1 MDAEASKKEQIRKAF
16 LELQSHSLA
25 LVNFTVQ
32 WKELEDHFNELEKLT
47 QKGFEELGR
56 KGTDNEKEEESA
68 AEKSTGNPNNEKE
81 KKSAAEKSTG
91 NTNKTSEKNSSAEKS
106 TENPNKTSPVLKDDV
121 KPRPQLKS
129 LCEEMDG
136 EGLKKFLVSCSNV
149 TKIRKE
155 VPAALRCAADPA
167 KLVLQTLDGFYPA
180 SNSKKGKKPLY
191 AQRNACDLLLESLP
205 FVLSPDEVSSEA
217 KKDAQKIAAAWKSKL
232 SLDAESP
239 ITTVK
244 AHAFLQLL
252 ASYGISEEFQDDDL
266 CELVLR
272 IYSHP
277 EAPELCRALR
287 ISHKIPYVVG
297 KLSSSGKQIEAIRFV
312 YAFGLVEKISP
323 VTLLKAYM
331 EYAKKASKRLAK
343 KGKNTVGAQ
352 NYAASREID
361 MLKTVINC
369 IGEHKLE
376 SQMSSKD
383 LEERVAQ
390 LQKNMTNRKRSGD
403 CIEEHKLESQMSSKD
418 LEERVAPLQ
427 KNMTNRKRSGEA
439 IKSQTKRARLSGAG
453 AGAGVVAGA
462 GAGAGALLPKPSP
475 PSTFSLSN
483 SSTLLPKPTPTSAFA
498 LSNSSDLNRPAPV
511 TSIPSYNLSKFSD
524 LNRPAPVASIP
535 AYNVSNSSDL
545 NRPAPVASIPSYN
558 LSKFS
563 DLNRPAPVASIPS
576 YNLPGQGVY
585 DRGSQGIYQSAY
597 DAGSNPSSLSRS
609 HLYPSDSLQSSLY
622 GVGSFRGST
631 NHGSYN
637 IGSGVPPATS
647 YQSSY
652 LH

>member
-1 MDAEASKKEQIRKAF
+1 
-16 LELQSHSLA
+16 
-25 LVNFTVQ
+25 
-32 WKELEDHFNELEKLT
+32 
-47 QKGFEELGR
+47 
-56 KGTDNEKEEESA
+56 
-68 AEKSTGNPNNEKE
+68 
-81 KKSAAEKSTG
+81 
-91 NTNKTSEKNSSAEKS
+91 
-106 TENPNKTSPVLKDDV
+106 
-121 KPRPQLKS
+121 
-129 LCEEMDG
+129 
-136 EGLKKFLVSCSNV
+136 
-149 TKIRKE
+149 
-155 VPAALRCAADPA
+155 
-167 KLVLQTLDGFYPA
+167 
-180 SNSKKGKKPLY
+180 
-191 AQRNACDLLLESLP
+191 
-205 FVLSPDEVSSEA
+205 
-217 KKDAQKIAAAWKSKL
+217 
-232 SLDAESP
+232 
-239 ITTVK
+239 
-244 AHAFLQLL
+244 
-252 ASYGISEEFQDDDL
+252 
-266 CELVLR
+266 
-272 IYSHP
+272 
-277 EAPELCRALR
+277 
-287 ISHKIPYVVG
+287 
-297 KLSSSGKQIEAIRFV
+297 
-312 YAFGLVEKISP
+312 
-323 VTLLKAYM
+323 
-331 EYAKKASKRLAK
+331 
-343 KGKNTVGAQ
+343 
-352 NYAASREID
+352 

-390 LQKNMTNRKRSGD
+390 
-403 CIEEHKLESQMSSKD
+403 
-418 LEERVAPLQ
+418 LQ